1 MPVVVGFGA
10 SRLPFATRVRHKSF
24 DVQTKG
30 IPDGMRQQENE
41 MKQIKILGIA
51 PVLAVLAATVASGL
65 IAAPSA
71 SATCRTVWR
80 SAEAQWRLRDVG
92 AGTCT
97 PGGLDVEIWQYTEAE
112 VGGGGT
118 VRGAYECM
126 KVVAGETGYWNSNA
140 CNVRGSG
147 ATAKY
152 VWGFARAKGPWE
164 QCAEGKEKEAP
175 TKFTSSQCKE
185 AAKNNEGHWQWD
197 EATENEKIKGVGL
210 TLSLADTKALGGASK
225 IRCTKGLEE
234 TGKVSPGAEGVIETA
249 EVSSPSTNCT
259 RVEGACKAGE
269 VEKVKGVHLPWHTF
283 WTETENKAVII
294 IESDGKGEPG
304 WEVACNATLGKE
316 TDTCETES
324 TEKSEEATL
333 ENTSS
338 GGVSATYAKKYK
350 ETCSEGGAESG
361 EEEGTF
367 TLLDKAG
374 SGLRVA

>member
-1 MPVVVGFGA
+1 
-10 SRLPFATRVRHKSF
+10 
-24 DVQTKG
+24 
-30 IPDGMRQQENE
+30 
-41 MKQIKILGIA
+41 MKQIRVLGIA
-51 PVLAVLAATVASGL
+51 PVLAAVLAATVASGL

-80 SAEAQWRLRDVG
+80 SAEAQWRLRDVA
-92 AGTCT
+92 AGTCV

-118 VRGAYECM
+118 VRGGYECM
-126 KVVAGETGYWNSNA
+126 KVVAGETGYWDSNE

-164 QCAEGKEKEAP
+164 KCAEGKENEAP
-175 TKFTSSQCKE
+175 TKFTTNQCTT
-185 AAKNNEGHWQWD
+185 AGNGAKWQWD
-197 EATENEKIKGVGL
+197 EATENEIKGVGL
-210 TLSLADTKALGGASK
+210 TLSLADTKALGGTSK
-225 IRCTKGLEE
+225 IRCTGLEE
-234 TGKVSPGAEGVIETA
+234 TGKVGGGASGVIDTA

-259 RVEGACKAGE
+259 RVEGTCKAGE
-269 VEKVKGVHLPWHTF
+269 VEKVKGIHLPWHTF

-294 IESDGKGEPG
+294 IESDGSGQPG
-304 WEVACNATLGKE
+304 WEVACNATLGKK

-333 ENTSS
+333 ANVSS
-338 GGVSATYAKKYK
+338 GGALSVSATYAKKYK
-350 ETCSEGGAESG
+350 EKCSEGGAESG
-361 EEEGTF
+361 EEEGTV